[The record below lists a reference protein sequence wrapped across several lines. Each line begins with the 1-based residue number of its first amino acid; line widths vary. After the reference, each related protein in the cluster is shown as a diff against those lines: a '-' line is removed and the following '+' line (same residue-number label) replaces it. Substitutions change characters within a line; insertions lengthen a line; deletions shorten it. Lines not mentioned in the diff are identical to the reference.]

1 LGRELEID
9 VIEEVAQKT
18 INLPMPD
25 LTFILDIDPLQAQA
39 RLSKR
44 KIKTGEHNSFD
55 ALKLEFHQKVRENY
69 LKLKKL
75 FPERILVIDAEKNEN
90 ELLEEVQKI
99 IQKVKTSKE
108 KDLPKLVRV
117 VIANEKNE
125 VLVVKDGK

>member
-1 LGRELEID
+1 
-9 VIEEVAQKT
+9 
-18 INLPMPD
+18 MPD
-25 LTFILDIDPLQAQA
+25 LTFILDIDPLKAQA
-39 RLSKR
+39 RLNKR
-44 KIKTGEHNSFD
+44 KIKTGEYNSFD
-55 ALKLEFHQKVRENY
+55 ALKLEFHQKVRKSY

-75 FPERILVIDAEKNEN
+75 FPERILIIDAKKNEN

-99 IQKVKTSKE
+99 IQKIKIAEE